1 MKLFFWIG
9 VGVLFF
15 AFLNEKILPIGIG
28 LYFLYSLI
36 LLSTSKHR
44 IKFFVIL
51 SFCIVLFTFLLFLID
66 YIRPF
71 FLYKTK
77 VEGGVGYAQYFG
89 YPLHFDAFYFFI
101 LLAIFLLGTLIF
113 TKFTKK

>member
-9 VGVLFF
+9 VGVLIF
-15 AFLNEKILPIGIG
+15 AFINEKMLSLVIG
-28 LYFLYSLI
+28 LYFLYSLV

-44 IKFFVIL
+44 IKFSVIL
-51 SFCIVLFTFLLFLID
+51 SFCILLFITLLFLID

-71 FLYKTK
+71 FLYITK
-77 VEGGVGYAQYFG
+77 IEGGVGYAQYFG
-89 YPLHFDAFYFFI
+89 YPLHFDDFYFFI

-113 TKFTKK
+113 SKFIKK